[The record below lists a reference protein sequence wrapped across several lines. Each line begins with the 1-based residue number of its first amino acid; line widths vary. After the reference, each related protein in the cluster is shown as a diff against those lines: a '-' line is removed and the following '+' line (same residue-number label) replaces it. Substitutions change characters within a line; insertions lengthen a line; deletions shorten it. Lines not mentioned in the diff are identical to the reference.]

1 MQTVM
6 ASRNAVE
13 NFLEKIG
20 LERYGTRFLTQGYDR
35 IIDLCILDEEDLD
48 SLSIRERDDRFKI
61 LDAGKYLFRIFCL
74 PYVMLEHREIGF
86 VPLVLFSF
94 RFIPFLR
101 RMRIYLRR

>member
-61 LDAGKYLFRIFCL
+61 LDAGKYISPYFLFTLRGVRAPWDRIRATR
-74 PYVMLEHREIGF
+74 PI
-86 VPLVLFSF
+86 
-94 RFIPFLR
+94 
-101 RMRIYLRR
+101 